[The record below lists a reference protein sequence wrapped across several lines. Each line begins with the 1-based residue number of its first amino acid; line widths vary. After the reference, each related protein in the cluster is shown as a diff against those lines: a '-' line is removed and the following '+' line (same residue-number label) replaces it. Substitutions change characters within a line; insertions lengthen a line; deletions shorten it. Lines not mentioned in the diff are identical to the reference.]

1 MLTVPDGSIKDQEEN
16 ETKLCIEE
24 DEKDNKGFQLT
35 HENRSQEGE
44 DFIGHLLKVY
54 PNEKLWWKELNDFII
69 QEQAVWRGWRRL
81 KSKT

>member
-1 MLTVPDGSIKDQEEN
+1 MIKTGVPCYLAHPKNQSIISKMMLTVPDGSIKDQEEN

-54 PNEKLWWKELNDFII
+54 PNEKL
-69 QEQAVWRGWRRL
+69 
-81 KSKT
+81 

>member
-24 DEKDNKGFQLT
+24 EEKCNKGFQLT

-44 DFIGHLLKVY
+44 DFIGHLL
-54 PNEKLWWKELNDFII
+54 
-69 QEQAVWRGWRRL
+69 
-81 KSKT
+81 